1 LSYLNYAASKAP
13 SAAVSRRQPPSAA
26 VSRRQPPSAAVSRR
40 QPPSAAEPE
49 FFNQAVKQPYF

>member
-1 LSYLNYAASKAP
+1 MLQVKP
-13 SAAVSRRQPPSAA
+13 RQPPSAA